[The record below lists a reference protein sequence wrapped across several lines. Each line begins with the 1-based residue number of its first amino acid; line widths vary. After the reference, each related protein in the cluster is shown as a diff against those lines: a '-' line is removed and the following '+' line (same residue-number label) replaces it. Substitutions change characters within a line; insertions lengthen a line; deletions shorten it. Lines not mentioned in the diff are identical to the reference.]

1 MVGDKAVCACSLV
14 LFLDTR
20 ANGKSRAGGDK
31 AKFPSTL
38 GLLST
43 CMWGSVHSQPAVN
56 GIIALNGVFLW
67 RSLLKELMLYPVSNL
82 LIRFQASLTSSQP
95 SCIS

>member
-1 MVGDKAVCACSLV
+1 MVGEKAVCACGLV

-20 ANGKSRAGGDK
+20 TGGDK
-31 AKFPSTL
+31 AKFPSML
-38 GLLST
+38 GLLNR

-67 RSLLKELMLYPVSNL
+67 RSLLKELMLYPVPNL
-82 LIRFQASLTSSQP
+82 FIRFQVSLPSCQP